1 MERRGEEDTMD
12 AIRKQLLDKLD
23 ELTRRDAALQKHIRH
38 QDGRNEQDWSDR
50 AALLENDEVVDA
62 LEGDARME
70 IGLIRGALGRLD
82 AGVYGTCYACEE
94 PIAPARLDALPYATT
109 CIECARAAEK

>member
-62 LEGDARME
+62 LEGDARAE

-82 AGVYGTCYACEE
+82 AGVYGTCHACEE
-94 PIAPARLDALPYATT
+94 PIAPARLKALPYATT
-109 CIECARAAEK
+109 CIECARGAER